1 MVAADT
7 IRSPIAKKSYL
18 ESKPAPTLEFNIKD
32 WVSCQVTK
40 STPQETNIGLDFEYN
55 PKDGNIYI
63 TKVYHLAHMFSDA
76 RVGDKLHKFFGKD
89 AIEYSSK
96 GEDGVKELYDIMKV
110 ETVIS
115 FETLHHEFFNES
127 VTEISMDVEIGDIV
141 PLQNY
146 KSREEYNGHDV
157 EVLRAL
163 KGNKYLVKVVANPK
177 EKIIVHQD
185 NLYYEVLVD
194 QLVGKERTTEEDDG
208 DSKQQSHHVL
218 EQQEEASSEEAS
230 SVDAADAADDDV
242 VDAADDDVDEETEVA
257 EALEAVKF
265 EEEEEERQRQLDE
278 EHFQQY
284 KSDMKTRMGC

>member
-40 STPQETNIGLDFEYN
+40 STPQETNIGLEFEYN

-89 AIEYSSK
+89 AKEFSTK

-115 FETLHHEFFNES
+115 FETLHHEYTMNES

-141 PLQNY
+141 PLQNFAA
-146 KSREEYNGHDV
+146 KQEYNGHDV

-163 KGNKYLVKVVANPK
+163 KGNKYLVKVISNPK
-177 EKIIVHQD
+177 EKFIVNQD

-194 QLVGKERTTEEDDG
+194 QLVGKERVEEDDG

-218 EQQEEASSEEAS
+218 LEQQEEEASSEEEDIINEA
-230 SVDAADAADDDV
+230 
-242 VDAADDDVDEETEVA
+242 A